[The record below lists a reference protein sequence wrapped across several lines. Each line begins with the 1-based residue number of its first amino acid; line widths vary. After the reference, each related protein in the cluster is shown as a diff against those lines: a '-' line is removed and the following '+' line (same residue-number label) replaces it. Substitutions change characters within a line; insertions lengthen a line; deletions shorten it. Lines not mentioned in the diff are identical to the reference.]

1 VERGASSRSAPAAQ
15 LAAPPVSAPPA
26 ASRPARRTPSAPRPA
41 PAKRRGSATLRPVQY
56 ALLKVDSDPWG
67 VLYLDGARLG
77 LTPIA
82 NHRLSLGTH
91 RLRIEQKGYQTLT
104 ETIVVRGTGPVIRRY
119 DLRRRAT
126 R

>member
-1 VERGASSRSAPAAQ
+1 M
-15 LAAPPVSAPPA
+15 
-26 ASRPARRTPSAPRPA
+26 
-41 PAKRRGSATLRPVQY
+41 RPVEY
-56 ALLKVDSDPWG
+56 ARLKVDSDPGG
-67 VLYLDGARLG
+67 VLYLDGARIG

-82 NHRLSLGTH
+82 NHRIARGTH

-119 DLRRRAT
+119 DLRRRPT